1 MVVQALG
8 EHYFEDTKFPLNI
21 CRVNR
26 DAAITHEYD
35 LTEIEH
41 THDFVELAFIVKGKG
56 VQVIE
61 TQEYEVST
69 GDIFVLQG
77 NQKHYFK
84 NASNLEI
91 INVMFSTKFKQG
103 FVSSGIKQLEGYRA
117 LFLLESRFRAEHHFK
132 NKLHLDRKRL
142 LDLEY
147 LLNTMMSEQSN
158 KRDGYKIILTN
169 KLQELIVLLSRY
181 YSSLDA
187 TEAQALIRIS
197 KVLDHLEQTFQD
209 KLYLDTLADIAC
221 MSTRNFQ
228 RVFRKAVGVSP
239 TQYIMQIRLKEAKKL
254 LLMTNQSI
262 ADIAVVTGFNDANY
276 FIKCFKS
283 HYEITPLKF
292 RMQSSEYRGV

>member
-8 EHYFEDTKFPLNI
+8 KHYFEDSSFPLNV

-26 DAAITHEYD
+26 NEEITHEYD

-41 THDFVELAFIVKGKG
+41 THDFVELVFIVRGKG

-61 TQEYEVST
+61 AQEYEVST

-84 NASNLEI
+84 NASKLEI
-91 INVMFSTKFKQG
+91 INVMFSTKFGQG
-103 FVSSGIKQLEGYRA
+103 FISNEIKQLEGYRA

-132 NKLHLDRKRL
+132 NKLHLDRRRL

-147 LLNTMMSEQSN
+147 LLNNMISELSN
-158 KRDGYKIILTN
+158 KRNGYQIILTN
-169 KLQELIVLLSRY
+169 KLQEIIVLLSRD

-197 KVLDHLEQTFQD
+197 KVLDHLEHTYQE
-209 KLYLDTLADIAC
+209 KLYLDSLADIAC

-228 RVFRKAVGVSP
+228 RVFRKAVGASP
-239 TQYIMQIRLKEAKKL
+239 TQYIMQIRLKESQRL
-254 LLMTNQSI
+254 LLKTNQSI
-262 ADIAVVTGFNDANY
+262 ADIAEITGFNDANY
-276 FIKCFKS
+276 FIKCFKNYYKS
-283 HYEITPLKF
+283 TPLK
-292 RMQSSEYRGV
+292 YRIESQY

>member
-8 EHYFEDTKFPLNI
+8 KHYFDHPEFPLHV

-26 DAAITHEYD
+26 DADITHEHD

-41 THDFVELAFIVKGKG
+41 THDFVELVFIVKGSG
-56 VQVIE
+56 IQVIE
-61 TQEYEVST
+61 SQEYTVST
-69 GDIFVLQG
+69 GDVFVLQG

-84 NASNLEI
+84 NTSSLEI
-91 INVMFSTKFKQG
+91 VNVMFSTKFNEG
-103 FVSSGIKQLEGYRA
+103 FISPEIKQLEGYRA

-142 LDLEY
+142 SSLEY
-147 LLNTMMSEQSN
+147 LLNTMIKELDN
-158 KRDGYKIILTN
+158 KRDGYRILLKN
-169 KLQELIVLLSRY
+169 KLQELIVLVSRF

-187 TEAQALIRIS
+187 NDAKSLVRIS
-197 KVLDHLEQTFQD
+197 KVLEFLENSYAE
-209 KLYLDTLADIAC
+209 KIYLDDLAKITF

-239 TQYIMQIRLKEAKKL
+239 TQYIMQIRLKEAISL
-254 LLMTNQSI
+254 LLHTNLSVT
-262 ADIAVVTGFNDANY
+262 DIAIATGFNDANY

-283 HYEITPLKF
+283 YHKSTPLKF
-292 RMQSSEYRGV
+292 RAERQV